1 MEGEA
6 NVSGRINLM
15 LGSEFPLVAFSHC
28 RDVVAAVS
36 NSGGFGVLGVSG
48 FSPEQLAIELDWLD
62 LHTRPRGYG
71 VDLLVPENLEE
82 IQEGASPTEWAE
94 IIPRRHRDFVRALL
108 REHGVSSEIGISRSM
123 ESLTKLTE
131 DSAHH
136 LLDVAFS
143 HGIGLIASALGVPP
157 ASMVSRAKEEE
168 VPVAALVGAASHARR
183 QAEAGVDLIIAQG
196 YEAAGHTGEVGTM
209 VLIPEVIAA
218 VREVSDVP
226 VLGAGGI
233 VTGRQMAAAMALGA
247 EGVWTGSVWLTT
259 LEAETP
265 RATQEKMLLATSRD
279 TVRSKCRTGKYS
291 RQLRSDW
298 TSAWDSPDAP
308 DPLAMP
314 LQIVL
319 SEPALRE
326 VDRQAALGHEG
337 ARALATYWVG
347 QGVGLMNSMK
357 RSRDVVEEFMFDY
370 VEAVARMTGPL

>member
-1 MEGEA
+1 M
-6 NVSGRINLM
+6 GRITRM
-15 LGSEFPLVAFSHC
+15 LGIEFPLLAFSHC

-36 NSGGFGVLGVSG
+36 NAGGFGVLGVSG
-48 FSPEQLAIELDWLD
+48 FSPGQLAVELDWLD
-62 LHTRPRGYG
+62 AHTAPRSYG
-71 VDLLVPENLEE
+71 VDILVPENFERNR
-82 IQEGASPTEWAE
+82 QGAGPTNLAE
-94 IIPRRHRDFVRALL
+94 RIPQSHRDFVEALL
-108 REHGVSSEIGISRSM
+108 RQHGIERENEAPRLM
-123 ESLTKLTE
+123 ESLTNLTE
-131 DSAHH
+131 ETAHH

-143 HGIGLIASALGVPP
+143 HRIGLIASALGVPP
-157 ASMVSRAKEEE
+157 LSMRERAKEEK
-168 VPVAALVGAASHARR
+168 VPVAALVGAASHASR

-265 RATQEKMLLATSRD
+265 SYAQEKMLLASSRD
-279 TVRSKCRTGKYS
+279 TVRSRCRTGKFS

-298 TSAWDSPDAP
+298 TSAWDSSDAP
-308 DPLAMP
+308 DPLPMP
-314 LQIVL
+314 LQMLL
-319 SEPALRE
+319 SEPSLRE
-326 VDRQAALGHEG
+326 VDRQAARGNEG
-337 ARALATYWVG
+337 AKALATYWVG

-357 RSRDVVEEFMFDY
+357 RCRDVVEEFMADY
-370 VEAVARMTGPL
+370 AEAIERMAGAI